1 MIKELKSIRGKHTE
15 LVSVYVPAGGNLIDS
30 ISQLKEEQ
38 GTASNIKSKGTRKN
52 VLAALDKIIQHLRLF
67 RATPKNGL
75 VVFSG
80 NASPV
85 EGREDIRL
93 WSLEPAEKL
102 ETKVYW
108 CDQVFVLEPLEE
120 MVKEKEV
127 YGLIVLDAREA
138 NIALLKGKR
147 IIQLKNLESTVPS
160 KTVKGGMCVDENTL
174 LQLESGDIIPI
185 KELSSDKKI
194 LSYSFKDFKPVFN
207 NSFELFKR
215 KAKLSYRLTFQE
227 PANSIV
233 VTPEHK
239 VFVVGINGIEEKS
252 VAELRPG
259 DLLLQ
264 TSYLETNNSDDPL
277 IDKSLAQ
284 FLGYMTGDGTIDGN
298 STILYDKDI
307 QLLKVYKKIAEKLID
322 KEAIIRK
329 RRNSYELRLYKKS
342 FVDFLLSDFRKICR
356 HRRLKDID
364 SRILKLPLRKLALF
378 LRGLFDAEGYVDKTG
393 VGLRM
398 TNEQII
404 RKLQLLLI
412 RFEIVASMRG
422 PDKFDRYEL
431 RITNPMYIQSFK
443 KAIGFS
449 SLKKEKKLIS
459 ILKSYR
465 SGKSTRVPIS
475 GRFLRKLL
483 EKEGFK
489 KEHFKKYGMFLAGKR
504 NIGYPPFGRF
514 LKEIRRKLKNKDTL
528 RLLENIHK
536 SNTITTVLKEK
547 KELNS
552 IGEFYDLHV
561 PGTNTFVANGLI
573 VHNSQ
578 GRYDRLRED
587 AINAF
592 LTKVGETA
600 SQTLLQEEN
609 LKGIIVGGP
618 GPVKDRFAEKDY
630 LNYQL
635 KNKIL
640 GIKDVGYTDEYGLE
654 ELVKRSEDL
663 LEKAAIMKE
672 RDLMQK
678 FLTELQKGGNVS
690 YGYTETMKALDL
702 NAVDILLVSE
712 AFDWVKVNLRCQN
725 GHYVEKELPKNAIG
739 NQVCETCGK
748 KFEVQSQEEL
758 VDAVSE
764 KAVSSGA
771 KVEIISTDTAEGKQF
786 KELGGIG
793 AFLRYKIET

>member
-1 MIKELKSIRGKHTE
+1 M
-15 LVSVYVPAGGNLIDS
+15 VSVYVASGGNLIDS
-30 ISQLKEEQ
+30 ISQLKSEQ
-38 GTASNIKSKGTRKN
+38 GTAVNIKSKATRKN
-52 VLAALDKIIQHLRLF
+52 VLTALDKIINHLRLF

-75 VVFSG
+75 VVFAG
-80 NASPV
+80 NVSPV
-85 EGREDIRL
+85 EGREDIKL
-93 WSLEPAEKL
+93 WSFEPYEKM
-102 ETKVYW
+102 ETKIYW
-108 CDQVFVLEPLEE
+108 CDQVFVLEPLEDL
-120 MVKEKEV
+120 VKEKEL
-127 YGLIVLDAREA
+127 YGLIVLDAKEA
-138 NIALLKGKR
+138 SIAILKGKR
-147 IIQLKNLESTVPS
+147 IVPLKHLESTVPS

-185 KELSSDKKI
+185 KELSGDKKI

-207 NSFELFKR
+207 NSFEIFKR

-252 VAELRPG
+252 VVELRPG

-264 TSYLETNNSDDPL
+264 TSYLETNNSDNPL

-298 STILYDKDI
+298 RTILYDKDI
-307 QLLKVYKKIAEKLID
+307 QLLKVYKKIAENLID
-322 KEAIIRK
+322 KEAVIRK

-342 FVDFLLSDFRKICR
+342 FVDFLLSDFRKICQ

-364 SRILKLPLRKLALF
+364 SSILKLPLRKLAFF

-398 TNEQII
+398 TNEQIV

-412 RFEIVASMRG
+412 RFEVVASMRG

-431 RITNPMYIQSFK
+431 RITNPLYIQNFK

-449 SLKKEKKLIS
+449 SLKKERKLIS

-465 SGKSTRVPIS
+465 SGKSTRVPLS

-528 RLLENIHK
+528 KLLENIHK
-536 SNTITTVLKEK
+536 SNIIATVLKEK

-561 PGTNTFVANGLI
+561 PDTNTFVANGLI

-587 AINAF
+587 AINEF

-600 SQTLLQEEN
+600 SQSFLEQEN
-609 LKGIIVGGP
+609 LKGVIIGGP
-618 GPVKDRFAEKDY
+618 GPIKDRFADKDY

-635 KNKIL
+635 KNKLL
-640 GIKDVGYTDEYGLE
+640 GVKDIGYTSEYGLE

-663 LEKAAIMKE
+663 LEKAAVMKE
-672 RDLMQK
+672 KELMQK
-678 FLTELQKGGNVS
+678 FLTELQKGGNVV
-690 YGYTETMKALDL
+690 YGYTQTMKALEL
-702 NAVDILLVSE
+702 NAVNILLLSE
-712 AFDWVKVNLRCQN
+712 NFDWVKANLRCQN
-725 GHYVEKELPKNAIG
+725 GHYVEEELPKAAVE
-739 NQVCETCGK
+739 NQVCDTCSK
-748 KFEVQSQEEL
+748 KLEVQSTEEL
-758 VDAVSE
+758 GDVVAE
-764 KAVSSGA
+764 KAANEGA
-771 KVEIISTDTAEGKQF
+771 KVEYISSDTAEGRQF
-786 KELGGIG
+786 KELSGIG
-793 AFLRYKIET
+793 AFLRFKLD